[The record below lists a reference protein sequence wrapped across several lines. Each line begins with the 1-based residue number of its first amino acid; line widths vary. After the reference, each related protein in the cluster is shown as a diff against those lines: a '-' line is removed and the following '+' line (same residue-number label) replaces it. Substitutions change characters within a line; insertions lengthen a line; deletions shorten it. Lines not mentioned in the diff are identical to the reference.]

1 MQFVP
6 NEKATPIRVPSTAN
20 LMVDSADRNRT
31 VNRYCNDF
39 QITKTNSILNGFFTR
54 IGTTEVV
61 FEWVVPNVDY
71 FGNGGFTY
79 DTTGTLP
86 TQNTFGLAGFYNM
99 EEAVNA
105 VIEELN
111 TFTAGTG
118 LTWTVAGLLGGG
130 VQIIVTGGVNG
141 NTFAVDSPLLIQ
153 MFKQNLSGTFGAS
166 GIVTFDFNIS
176 LADLRPTRYID
187 IVCNQLTNNQAVKD
201 ASTAPIVRDVLCR
214 WYFDQ
219 DYPVPNDAY
228 GYPILMGYS
237 PFYLRRLYNP
247 PKQIQWQTNI
257 PIGNLSFQLYN
268 ERGTIVDVNSATNYL
283 MTLQVSEN

>member
-1 MQFVP
+1 MQYVP
-6 NEKATPIRVPSTAN
+6 NEKATTIRVPSTAN
-20 LMVDSADRNRT
+20 LMVDSADRNT
-31 VNRYCNDF
+31 SINPLCSDF
-39 QITKTNSILNGFFTR
+39 QITKKSSILNGFFTR

-61 FEWVVPNVDY
+61 LEWVVPNVDVIK
-71 FGNGGFTY
+71 NGGFTY

-86 TQNTFGLAGFYNM
+86 SENTFGLAGFYNM

-105 VIEELN
+105 LIEELN
-111 TFTAGTG
+111 TFTAETG
-118 LTWTVAGLLGGG
+118 LTWTVQGLLGGG
-130 VQIIVTGGVNG
+130 VLITVTGGVAG

-153 MFKQNLSGTFGAS
+153 MFKQNLSGTFGAT
-166 GIVTFDFNIS
+166 GVIEFEFKIA

-187 IVCNQLTNNQAVKD
+187 IVCNQLTYNQSVKD
-201 ASTAPIVRDVLCR
+201 ASTSSNERDVLCR

-237 PFYLRRLYNP
+237 PFYLRRLFNP
-247 PKQIQWQTNI
+247 PKQIQWETNI

-268 ERGTIVDVNSATNYL
+268 ERGLLVDVNTATNYL